1 GGDLLKT
8 FSLPGTES
16 QRTFDVLK
24 KDFARGG
31 DTGYL
36 VFKSNAPK
44 GIRSPAVVDE
54 IQNKLVPT
62 LREQKHVAS
71 VVTPY
76 DQGGAG
82 FVSSKGNI
90 AYAEIQFDV
99 QANDVPIVL
108 ASHIRDLVKQ
118 ANSPGLQ
125 VELGGAMFTHQ
136 TQPAREASGILAAVI
151 NFLLAFRPVRALGL
165 PIMTGLCRLGTGLA
179 IGSLLARVSDV

>member
-1 GGDLLKT
+1 MLQRLAAWCYRRRRLVVVGWIVVLVGINVLAQSAGGDLLKT

-62 LREQKHVAS
+62 LREQTHVAS

-99 QANDVPIVL
+99 NA
-108 ASHIRDLVKQ
+108 
-118 ANSPGLQ
+118 
-125 VELGGAMFTHQ
+125 
-136 TQPAREASGILAAVI
+136 
-151 NFLLAFRPVRALGL
+151 
-165 PIMTGLCRLGTGLA
+165 
-179 IGSLLARVSDV
+179 